1 MTEEELKI
9 KMKSFIKRQ
18 RQWIVD
24 QIRQSGDSDAWTLA
38 FIAGEE
44 CVLHTLDKYIDNDF
58 QWDSLLRR

>member
-1 MTEEELKI
+1 MSGEEI
-9 KMKSFIKRQ
+9 KKLMKYFLKRQ

-44 CVLHTLDKYIDNDF
+44 CVLHSLEKYVDNDF
-58 QWDSLLRR
+58 QWDTLLRR